1 MTPEQQHL
9 IQTSWAQLT
18 PIADQ
23 AAALFYARLF
33 ELDPALKPLFTG
45 DMKAQGAKLMQAI
58 NLVVRSLDKLDSLL
72 PALQALGQRH
82 VGYGVQAAHYDTV
95 GTALLWTLEQGLGDT
110 FTAPT
115 RTAWGEAYS
124 RLATVMQSAG
134 KAAVPA

>member
-45 DMKAQGAKLMQAI
+45 DMKTQGAKLMKAI

-82 VGYGVQAAHYDTV
+82 VGYGVQAAHYDIV

>member
-72 PALQALGQRH
+72 P
-82 VGYGVQAAHYDTV
+82 
-95 GTALLWTLEQGLGDT
+95 
-110 FTAPT
+110 
-115 RTAWGEAYS
+115 
-124 RLATVMQSAG
+124 
-134 KAAVPA
+134 

>member
-72 PALQALGQRH
+72 PALQTLGQRH

-110 FTAPT
+110 FTAST